1 MSSMAAPLSLPAAR
15 PRRGAVLL
23 WRSAGTVLAFM
34 PAAMAVAHRSS
45 PLVLAVTAL
54 LVAAALTVERGWAQ
68 WIEDL
73 QKCLRTPL
81 GGAVLAFFAWS
92 ALSVCWSEFR
102 AASLAALLEFWF
114 PAAVSLLLALALPHR
129 LPRWGVWVLVAGLAL
144 ACAFVLADLSTGL
157 AVRRMLGMRSQS
169 FIFNRPVLTLLVGLA
184 PVLVA
189 LRGQGAWG
197 ALTAA
202 ALVGLALETIAHS
215 ESGAAAFGAIV
226 MTATALAALLA
237 PRAMLCTAAVAAT
250 IAVAAAPLIGHVAD
264 RLIPPAVHAY
274 LSDSHSRDRIDIWMS
289 FDAAIA
295 ERPWLGSG
303 FGTSPHM
310 GESPIA
316 SEVAPE
322 NRNLL
327 AVGHPHNAAVQIW
340 VELGAVGAVLGASI
354 LLLVLRS
361 LGRVPRR
368 DLAPML
374 GLMAGVAAVSLVGHG
389 AWQGWWPAA
398 IGAAVVWFRFA
409 HHHAREARQ

>member
-73 QKCLRTPL
+73 QKCLRTRL
-81 GGAVLAFFAWS
+81 GGGVLAFFAWS

-102 AASLAALLEFWF
+102 AASLAALFEFWF

-144 ACAFVLADLSTGL
+144 ACAFILADLSTGL

-197 ALTAA
+197 WAA
-202 ALVGLALETIAHS
+202 GAVLSVLALATAGQS
-215 ESGAAAFGAIV
+215 ESGAAIFGVAAAG
-226 MTATALAALLA
+226 ATALGVLLA
-237 PRAMLCTAAVAAT
+237 PRFVVRIAGAAVIAALA
-250 IAVAAAPLIGHVAD
+250 IAPLAGPIVD
-264 RLIPPAVHAY
+264 RLIPPAVHER
-274 LSDSHSRDRIDIWMS
+274 LSDSHSRDRIDIWTS
-289 FDAAIA
+289 FGAAILH
-295 ERPWLGSG
+295 RPWLG
-303 FGTSPHM
+303 
-310 GESPIA
+310 
-316 SEVAPE
+316 
-322 NRNLL
+322 
-327 AVGHPHNAAVQIW
+327 
-340 VELGAVGAVLGASI
+340 
-354 LLLVLRS
+354 
-361 LGRVPRR
+361 
-368 DLAPML
+368 
-374 GLMAGVAAVSLVGHG
+374 AG
-389 AWQGWWPAA
+389 
-398 IGAAVVWFRFA
+398 
-409 HHHAREARQ
+409 